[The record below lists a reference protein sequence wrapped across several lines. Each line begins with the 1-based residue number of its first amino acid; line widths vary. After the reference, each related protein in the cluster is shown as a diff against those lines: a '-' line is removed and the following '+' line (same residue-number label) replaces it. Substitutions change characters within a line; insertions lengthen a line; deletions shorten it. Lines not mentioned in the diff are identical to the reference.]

1 MGFDCFCES
10 RQKGMQQ
17 QAKFLSILFF
27 LSFFG
32 RKGKKGSNASNGSDK
47 QKRINQLLNASHNS
61 QAEKDYLRSRILE
74 IFEEDE
80 KAIQKGNLSEGV
92 AGKTVRR

>member
-1 MGFDCFCES
+1 M
-10 RQKGMQQ
+10 
-17 QAKFLSILFF
+17 FF

-92 AGKTVRR
+92 VGKTVRRLGFICLHMFPSQ

>member
-1 MGFDCFCES
+1 MDFGFDCFFEIC
-10 RQKGMQQ
+10 QP
-17 QAKFLSILFF
+17 KFNQSCFFF
-27 LSFFG
+27 LFFG
-32 RKGKKGSNASNGSDK
+32 RKGKKGSNASNASDK

-92 AGKTVRR
+92 VDKTVRR

>member
-1 MGFDCFCES
+1 MGFDCFCEI
-10 RQKGMQQ
+10 RQKVMQQ
-17 QAKFLSILFF
+17 QAKYNQSFSFLFD
-27 LSFFG
+27 
-32 RKGKKGSNASNGSDK
+32 RKGKKGSNASNASDK

-80 KAIQKGNLSEGV
+80 KAIQKGNLSEGI
-92 AGKTVRR
+92 AGKTVRQ

>member
-1 MGFDCFCES
+1 M
-10 RQKGMQQ
+10 
-17 QAKFLSILFF
+17 FF

-80 KAIQKGNLSEGV
+80 KAIQQGNLLKGFD
-92 AGKTVRR
+92 KKNH

>member
-1 MGFDCFCES
+1 
-10 RQKGMQQ
+10 MQQ
-17 QAKFLSILFF
+17 QAKFNQSCFFLFF
-27 LSFFG
+27 FFG
-32 RKGKKGSNASNGSDK
+32 RKDSKKGSDASNGSDK

-92 AGKTVRR
+92 VGKTVRR

>member
-1 MGFDCFCES
+1 M
-10 RQKGMQQ
+10 
-17 QAKFLSILFF
+17 FF
-27 LSFFG
+27 PSFFG
-32 RKGKKGSNASNGSDK
+32 RKGKKGSNASNASDK

-80 KAIQKGNLSEGV
+80 KAIQKELEEQE
-92 AGKTVRR
+92 KTATERRQRKHASMPAPIIEVIRLWSS

>member
-1 MGFDCFCES
+1 M
-10 RQKGMQQ
+10 
-17 QAKFLSILFF
+17 FF

-80 KAIQKGNLSEGV
+80 KAIQQGNLLKGFD
-92 AGKTVRR
+92 KKKPIRRKRISIFLLMFSSQ